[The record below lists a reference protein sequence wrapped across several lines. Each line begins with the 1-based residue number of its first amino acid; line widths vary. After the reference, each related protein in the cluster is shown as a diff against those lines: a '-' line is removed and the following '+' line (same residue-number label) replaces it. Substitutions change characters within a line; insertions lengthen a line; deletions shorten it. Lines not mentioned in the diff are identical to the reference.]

1 MENLRESLKE
11 LEEISKVEELL
22 EQSNNHNKTFL
33 ENSLKKNKFKIYDSQ
48 HLPYEISDEYLESK
62 LKNG

>member
-22 EQSNNHNKTFL
+22 EQSNHNKIFL
-33 ENSLKKNKFKIYDSQ
+33 ENSLKKNEFKIYDSQ
-48 HLPYEISDEYLESK
+48 HLPYEISDEYLEGK
-62 LKNG
+62 LKNE

>member
-22 EQSNNHNKTFL
+22 GQSNHNKIFL

-48 HLPYEISDEYLESK
+48 HLPYEISDEYLEGK
-62 LKNG
+62 LKNE